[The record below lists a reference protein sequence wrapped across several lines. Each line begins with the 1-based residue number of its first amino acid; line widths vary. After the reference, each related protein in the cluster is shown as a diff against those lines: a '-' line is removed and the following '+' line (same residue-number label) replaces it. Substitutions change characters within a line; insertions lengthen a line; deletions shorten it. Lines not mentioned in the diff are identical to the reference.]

1 MATQS
6 KKSSG
11 AFPGLTGELP
21 SLGDLSKLAEQFK
34 LPGVDVGAL
43 VEWQRKDLEALAEAH
58 REAFEGVRALVER
71 RNEMLR
77 EAFSQWQESAKGAA
91 GEGLLARQQEVIKQ
105 GVQQAVENFREL
117 SAMEAET
124 RGKAWKVVQD
134 RLQEN
139 MANLQKL
146 LQPK

>member
-1 MATQS
+1 MTSPKKTGAATGPS
-6 KKSSG
+6 
-11 AFPGLTGELP
+11 LNLP
-21 SLGDLSKLAEQFK
+21 SLGELGKLVEQFK
-34 LPGVDVGAL
+34 IPGVDVSAL
-43 VEWQRKDLEALAEAH
+43 VDWQRKDLEALAEAQ
-58 REAFEGVRALVER
+58 REAYEGVKALFER

-77 EAFSQWQESAKGAA
+77 ETLAQWQESAKDGA
-91 GEGLLARQQEVIKQ
+91 GKDFLSRQQDAVKQ
-105 GVQQAVENFREL
+105 GIEQAIENFREL

-139 MANLQKL
+139 MASLQKL